1 MSLKEKVAAIV
12 GELGMP
18 PDMPAITALAASRGD
33 GRSAWRSCGAK
44 GTGIAPGGRLS
55 ADEPSERRVAAVGA
69 FFEEKKLSAAS
80 GTFTVAPGIALQ
92 SQVAR

>member
-1 MSLKEKVAAIV
+1 MLA
-12 GELGMP
+12 
-18 PDMPAITALAASRGD
+18 PDEEEDALIRASSPRMGPNGARGFGLERAASRGD

-44 GTGIAPGGRLS
+44 GTGIAPELRRA

-80 GTFTVAPGIALQ
+80 GTFTVDAGIA
-92 SQVAR
+92 